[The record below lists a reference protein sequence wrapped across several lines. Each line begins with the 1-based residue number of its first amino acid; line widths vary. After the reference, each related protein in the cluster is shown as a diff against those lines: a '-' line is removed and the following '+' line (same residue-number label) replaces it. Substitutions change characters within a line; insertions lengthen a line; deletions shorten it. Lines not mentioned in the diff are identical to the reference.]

1 MDYSGQLLY
10 FSLMEM
16 TPRSQNLKSPRAPQP
31 EIYAL
36 YGEQPGDFGIED
48 LHIEDIDAR
57 ARLHDWKILPHA
69 HSGMMQFI
77 YISEGGAEA
86 IVEDRITPLRS
97 GDLFFIPEGVIHSFD
112 FQDGTIGWVL
122 SVDSPFLKTAS
133 FRSLRDLFFG
143 RMFSVSKLIL
153 DAKRKQEADTLFE
166 CLHKEFIGSRE
177 GRRAML
183 ECLTQALLILTIR
196 EMPRLKGTG
205 TEPLNGA
212 RIATAYRDLIN
223 RRFYD
228 HWSVA
233 DYASALSVSPSQLTR
248 ICRLHVG
255 KSPAALI
262 HARIL
267 LEAQRMLRYTEAPAA
282 QIAFE
287 LGYQDPAYF
296 SRFFKRL
303 AGVTPRQY
311 RLQSR
316 NRNLKPEKSNYPH
329 HG

>member
-1 MDYSGQLLY
+1 
-10 FSLMEM
+10 MEM
-16 TPRSQNLKSPRAPQP
+16 SPRPQTLKTQQAHQP
-31 EIYAL
+31 EVYAL

-69 HSGMMQFI
+69 HAGILQLI

-86 IVEDRITPLRS
+86 KAEDRLTPLSS

-112 FQDGTIGWVL
+112 FQDATIGWVL
-122 SVDSPFLKTAS
+122 SVDSPFLKTAN
-133 FRSLRDLFFG
+133 FRSVRDIFFG
-143 RMFSVSKLIL
+143 RMFSVNKLSL
-153 DAKRKQEADTLFE
+153 DASQKQEADTLFK

-177 GRRAML
+177 GRTAML
-183 ECLTQALLILTIR
+183 TCLTQAILTLTLR
-196 EMPRLKGTG
+196 EMPRLREAGI
-205 TEPLNGA
+205 EPLNNA
-212 RIATAYRDLIN
+212 CLATSFRDLVN
-223 RRFYD
+223 KNFCN

-233 DYASALSVSPSQLTR
+233 DYAGALCVSPSQLTR
-248 ICRLHVG
+248 VCRSHVG
-255 KSPAALI
+255 KSPAAI
-262 HARIL
+262 IYARIL

-311 RLQSR
+311 RLQ
-316 NRNLKPEKSNYPH
+316 NRYRSLDA
-329 HG
+329 